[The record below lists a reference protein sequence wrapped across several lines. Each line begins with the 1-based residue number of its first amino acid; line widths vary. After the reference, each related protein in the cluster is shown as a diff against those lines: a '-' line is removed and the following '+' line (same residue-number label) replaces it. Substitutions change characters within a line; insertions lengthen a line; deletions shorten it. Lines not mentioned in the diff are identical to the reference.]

1 MEIVLA
7 LLHTYYSAFPPSSQ
21 VKRDVGDVTI
31 LVNNAGI
38 VTGKK
43 FLELPDDKI
52 DLTFRV
58 NTTAHFWVSVDR
70 GTRSRKTWNRNE
82 QNGTEWSEQNKGS
95 WL

>member
-1 MEIVLA
+1 M
-7 LLHTYYSAFPPSSQ
+7 YYSAFLPSSQ

-70 GTRSRKTWNRNE
+70 GTRTCSRKVWNRTK
-82 QNGTEWSEQNKGS
+82 QNGMEWSEQNKGS